1 MFQGF
6 QPSIR
11 KLSTAT
17 ATATVCKENSE
28 GLKFLV
34 TAGPHAQKAIGI
46 WLFVSAA
53 WVFSMVI
60 LGGVTR
66 LTRSGLSMTDWKFT
80 GSLPPLSEE
89 DWLTEFEKYKQS
101 PEFKRL
107 VQSPANLNVYNI
119 CFCCYYCEY

>member
-1 MFQGF
+1 MFVFCIYQGTYK
-6 QPSIR
+6 PSFRHI
-11 KLSTAT
+11 STVA
-17 ATATVCKENSE
+17 ASVCKENKE
-28 GLKFLV
+28 TVKLLV

-46 WLFVSAA
+46 WLFASAA

-80 GSLPPLSEE
+80 GSLPPLSDE
-89 DWLTEFEKYKQS
+89 DWLIEFEKYKQS

-107 VQSPANLNVYNI
+107 V
-119 CFCCYYCEY
+119 